1 MDVLPSH
8 NWIHDDSIRL
18 INHKPKLIYKITIIQ
33 VYIMWH
39 TINAIKQ
46 FMQQLFM
53 NASKI
58 KEFRE

>member
-46 FMQQLFM
+46 FMQ
-53 NASKI
+53 
-58 KEFRE
+58 